1 MIMDNLKNILFIAH
15 SYSSFQK
22 DSINEVSKHFKK
34 TNVLVRSNPIAEIAN
49 YIPIHSLDRFK
60 LSAKIDKKNI
70 PSNVNVYSTPIVY
83 APLDL
88 EYKKLGERH
97 LKEVE
102 KSIKKNNIKFDIVQ
116 SHFTWSAGYVG
127 AKLKE
132 KYDIPVIVTAH
143 GYDIYR
149 LPFKDE
155 NWKKRIG
162 YVLNSADHII
172 TVSNNNLEC
181 IKKLDIKTPV
191 SVIPNGYND
200 EMFYPRNNLDCKN
213 SLGLPTDKKIIVSVG
228 NLAEIKGHKYL
239 ISALSEVTKTKKD
252 VYCYIVGG
260 GALKNKLQKQID
272 TLNLNNNVK
281 LVGAKPHEEIPIWMN
296 AADLFVL
303 PSLNEGNPTVLVEAL
318 STGLPFIGTNVGGIS
333 EIINSDE
340 YGLLC
345 DPKNPEKLAENILI
359 GLEKDWDTEKILEY
373 SEEFTWENI
382 SKKILNVYTKVLK

>member
-1 MIMDNLKNILFIAH
+1 MDNLKNILFIAH